1 MSNSEVY
8 SKEVIDQLKD
18 SCEKIKEIFNTVH
31 TQKAKQE
38 EFIKKISNFDNDFSS
53 MLSDMGAN
61 LKKFNAIIE
70 NVNKNIKKAEED
82 YNKKIKEEEN
92 RKENE
97 NKNKKI
103 EELKNETKYL
113 QEYYK
118 LMEEH
123 NKISLV
129 IEEQKIKKKIATKDL
144 EKKYGINIIQKKK
157 PSSKPTNNVDTEE
170 HIRRR
175 STHSAHPLA
184 AALKAKFKGARG
196 ED

>member
-8 SKEVIDQLKD
+8 SKEVIEQMKD

-70 NVNKNIKKAEED
+70 NVNKNIKKAEDD
-82 YNKKIKEEEN
+82 YDKKIKKEEN
-92 RKENE
+92 KKENE

-157 PSSKPTNNVDTEE
+157 SSSKPTKNVDAEE

>member
-157 PSSKPTNNVDTEE
+157 PSSKPTKNVDTEE

-184 AALKAKFKGARG
+184 AA
-196 ED
+196 

>member
-8 SKEVIDQLKD
+8 SKEVIEQLKD

-38 EFIKKISNFDNDFSS
+38 EFIKKISNFDQDFSS

-70 NVNKNIKKAEED
+70 NVNKNIKKAEDD

-92 RKENE
+92 KKENE

-157 PSSKPTNNVDTEE
+157 PSSKPTKNVDTEE

>member
-1 MSNSEVY
+1 MSKSEVY

-38 EFIKKISNFDNDFSS
+38 EFIKKISNFDQDFSS

-70 NVNKNIKKAEED
+70 NVNKNIKKAED
-82 YNKKIKEEEN
+82 NYNKKIKEEEN

-129 IEEQKIKKKIATKDL
+129 IEEQKIKKKIATKEL
-144 EKKYGINIIQKKK
+144 EKKYGINVIQKKK
-157 PSSKPTNNVDTEE
+157 SSSKPNKNVDTEE

>member
-1 MSNSEVY
+1 MSNSQIY
-8 SKEVIDQLKD
+8 PDEVIIQLKD

-31 TQKAKQE
+31 TQKVKQE
-38 EFIKKISNFDNDFSS
+38 EFIKKISNFDQDFGI
-53 MLSDMGAN
+53 MLNDMGSN
-61 LKKFNAIIE
+61 LKKFNNILD
-70 NVNKNIKKAEED
+70 NVNKNIKKAED
-82 YNKKIKEEEN
+82 NYNKKLENEEKRRES
-92 RKENE
+92 E

-113 QEYYK
+113 QEYHK

-123 NKISLV
+123 NKISLI
-129 IEEQKIKKKIATKDL
+129 IEEQKIKKNIATKEL
-144 EKKYGINIIQKKK
+144 EKKYGINITKKKK
-157 PSSKPTNNVDTEE
+157 PSSKPTKNVDTEE

>member
-8 SKEVIDQLKD
+8 SKGVIDQLKD

-38 EFIKKISNFDNDFSS
+38 EFIKKISNFDHDFSS
-53 MLSDMGAN
+53 MLSDMGEN

-70 NVNKNIKKAEED
+70 NVNKNIKKAEYEHD
-82 YNKKIKEEEN
+82 KKIKQEEKK
-92 RKENE
+92 KESE

-113 QEYYK
+113 QEYHK

-123 NKISLV
+123 NKITLV
-129 IEEQKIKKKIATKDL
+129 IEEQKIKKNLATKDL

-157 PSSKPTNNVDTEE
+157 PSSKPNKNVDTEE

>member
-8 SKEVIDQLKD
+8 SKEVIDQIKD

-38 EFIKKISNFDNDFSS
+38 EFIKKISNFDHDFSS

-70 NVNKNIKKAEED
+70 NVNKNIKKAEDD
-82 YNKKIKEEEN
+82 YDKKIKEEEN
-92 RKENE
+92 KKESE

-129 IEEQKIKKKIATKDL
+129 IEEQKIKKKIATKEL
-144 EKKYGINIIQKKK
+144 EKKYGINVIQKKK
-157 PSSKPTNNVDTEE
+157 SSSKPNKNVDTEE

>member
-1 MSNSEVY
+1 MSKYEVY

-38 EFIKKISNFDNDFSS
+38 EFIKKISNFDQDFSS

-70 NVNKNIKKAEED
+70 NVNKNIKKAED
-82 YNKKIKEEEN
+82 NYNKKIKEEEN

-157 PSSKPTNNVDTEE
+157 PSSKPTKNVDSEE

>member
-157 PSSKPTNNVDTEE
+157 PSSKPTKNVDTEE

-196 ED
+196 

>member
-1 MSNSEVY
+1 MSKSEVY

-38 EFIKKISNFDNDFSS
+38 EFIKKISNFDQDFSS

-70 NVNKNIKKAEED
+70 NVNKNIKKAED
-82 YNKKIKEEEN
+82 NYNKKIKEEEN

-129 IEEQKIKKKIATKDL
+129 IEEQKIKKKIATKEL
-144 EKKYGINIIQKKK
+144 EKKYGINVIQKKK
-157 PSSKPTNNVDTEE
+157 SSSKPNKNVDTEE
-170 HIRRR
+170 HTRRR

>member
-1 MSNSEVY
+1 MSKPQIY
-8 SKEVIDQLKD
+8 PDEVINQLKD
-18 SCEKIKEIFNTVH
+18 SCEKIKEIFNTVQ
-31 TQKAKQE
+31 TQKVKQE
-38 EFIKKISNFDNDFSS
+38 EFIRKISNFDQDFTI
-53 MLSDMGAN
+53 MLSDMGSN

-70 NVNKNIKKAEED
+70 NVNKNIKKAEDD
-82 YNKKIKEEEN
+82 YNKKL
-92 RKENE
+92 ENE
-97 NKNKKI
+97 EKKKESESKHKKI

-113 QEYYK
+113 QEYHK

-123 NKISLV
+123 NKISLI
-129 IEEQKIKKKIATKDL
+129 IEEQKIKKNIATKEL
-144 EKKYGINIIQKKK
+144 EKKYGINITKKKK
-157 PSSKPTNNVDTEE
+157 PSSKPTKNVDSEE

>member
-157 PSSKPTNNVDTEE
+157 PSSKPTKNVDTEE

>member
-1 MSNSEVY
+1 MSNSEIY
-8 SKEVIDQLKD
+8 SKEVIDQIKD

-38 EFIKKISNFDNDFSS
+38 EFIKKISNFDHDFSS
-53 MLSDMGAN
+53 MLSDMGSN

-70 NVNKNIKKAEED
+70 NVNKNIKKAEDD
-82 YNKKIKEEEN
+82 YDKKIKEEEN
-92 RKENE
+92 KKENE

-129 IEEQKIKKKIATKDL
+129 IEEQKIKKKIATKEL
-144 EKKYGINIIQKKK
+144 EKKYGINVIQKKK
-157 PSSKPTNNVDTEE
+157 SSSKPTKNVDAEE

>member
-8 SKEVIDQLKD
+8 SKEVIDQIKD

-38 EFIKKISNFDNDFSS
+38 EFIKKISNFDQDFSS

-70 NVNKNIKKAEED
+70 NVNKNIKKAEDD
-82 YNKKIKEEEN
+82 YDKKIKEEEN
-92 RKENE
+92 KKESE

-129 IEEQKIKKKIATKDL
+129 IEEQKIKKKIATKEL
-144 EKKYGINIIQKKK
+144 EKKYGINVIQKKK
-157 PSSKPTNNVDTEE
+157 SSSKPNKNVDTEE

>member
-8 SKEVIDQLKD
+8 SREVIDQLKD

-31 TQKAKQE
+31 TQKVKQE
-38 EFIKKISNFDNDFSS
+38 EFIKKISNFDQDFGI
-53 MLSDMGAN
+53 MLNDMGSN
-61 LKKFNAIIE
+61 LKKFNNILD
-70 NVNKNIKKAEED
+70 NVNKNIKKAEDE
-82 YNKKIKEEEN
+82 YNKKLEN
-92 RKENE
+92 DEKRKENQ
-97 NKNKKI
+97 NKHKQI

-113 QEYYK
+113 QEYHK

-123 NKISLV
+123 NKISLI
-129 IEEQKIKKKIATKDL
+129 IEEQKIKKNIATKEL
-144 EKKYGINIIQKKK
+144 EKKYGINITKKK
-157 PSSKPTNNVDTEE
+157 SSSKPTKNVDTEE

>member
-8 SKEVIDQLKD
+8 SREVIDQLKD
-18 SCEKIKEIFNTVH
+18 SCEKIKEIFNIVH

-38 EFIKKISNFDNDFSS
+38 EFIKKISNFDQDFSS
-53 MLSDMGAN
+53 MLSDMGTN
-61 LKKFNAIIE
+61 LKKFNTIIE
-70 NVNKNIKKAEED
+70 NVNKNIKKAEDD
-82 YNKKIKEEEN
+82 YNKKIENEEK

-97 NKNKKI
+97 NKHKKI

-113 QEYYK
+113 QEYHK

-123 NKISLV
+123 NRITLI
-129 IEEQKIKKKIATKDL
+129 IEEQKIKKNIATKDL
-144 EKKYGINIIQKKK
+144 EKKYGINLSLKKK
-157 PSSKPTNNVDTEE
+157 SSSKPKNVDTEE
-170 HIRRR
+170 HVRRR
-175 STHSAHPLA
+175 STHSTHPLA

>member
-1 MSNSEVY
+1 MSNSQIY
-8 SKEVIDQLKD
+8 PDEVIIQLKD

-31 TQKAKQE
+31 TQKVKQE
-38 EFIKKISNFDNDFSS
+38 EFIKKISNFDHDFSS
-53 MLSDMGAN
+53 MLSDMGSN

-70 NVNKNIKKAEED
+70 NVNKNIKKAEDEYD
-82 YNKKIKEEEN
+82 KKIKEEEN
-92 RKENE
+92 KKEHE

-157 PSSKPTNNVDTEE
+157 PSSKPTKNVDTEE

>member
-1 MSNSEVY
+1 MSNSEIY
-8 SKEVIDQLKD
+8 SKEVIEQIKD

-38 EFIKKISNFDNDFSS
+38 EFIKKISNFDQDFSS

-70 NVNKNIKKAEED
+70 NVNKNIKKAEDD
-82 YNKKIKEEEN
+82 YDKKIKKEEN
-92 RKENE
+92 KKENE

-157 PSSKPTNNVDTEE
+157 SSSKPTKNVDTEE

-184 AALKAKFKGARG
+184 AVLKAKFKGARG

>member
-61 LKKFNAIIE
+61 LKKFNDIIE
-70 NVNKNIKKAEED
+70 NVNKNIKKAEDD

-157 PSSKPTNNVDTEE
+157 SSSKPTKNVDTEE

>member
-1 MSNSEVY
+1 MSDSEVY
-8 SKEVIDQLKD
+8 SKEVIEQMKD

-38 EFIKKISNFDNDFSS
+38 EFIKKISNFDQDFSS

-70 NVNKNIKKAEED
+70 NVNKNIKKAEDD
-82 YNKKIKEEEN
+82 YDKKIKKEEN
-92 RKENE
+92 KKENE

-157 PSSKPTNNVDTEE
+157 SSSKPTTNVDTEE

>member
-70 NVNKNIKKAEED
+70 NVNKNIKKAEDD

-157 PSSKPTNNVDTEE
+157 SSSKPTKNVDTEE

>member
-8 SKEVIDQLKD
+8 SKEVIEQLKD

-70 NVNKNIKKAEED
+70 NVNKNIKKAEDD

-92 RKENE
+92 KKENE

-157 PSSKPTNNVDTEE
+157 PSSKPTKNVDTEE

>member
-1 MSNSEVY
+1 MSKSEVY

-38 EFIKKISNFDNDFSS
+38 EFIKKISNFDQDFSS

-70 NVNKNIKKAEED
+70 NVNKNIKKAED
-82 YNKKIKEEEN
+82 NYNKKIKEEEN

-144 EKKYGINIIQKKK
+144 EKKYGINVIQKKK
-157 PSSKPTNNVDTEE
+157 SSSKPNKNVDTEE